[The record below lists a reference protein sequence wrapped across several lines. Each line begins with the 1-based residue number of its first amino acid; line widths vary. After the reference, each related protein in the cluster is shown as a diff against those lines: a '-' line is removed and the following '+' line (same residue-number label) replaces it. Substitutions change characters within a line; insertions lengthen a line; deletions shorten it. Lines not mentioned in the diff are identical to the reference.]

1 MLRLYNTLCTQSY
14 NPIIMLRLYCMTDA
28 SQNVHRAM
36 ESWHVQCE
44 WMGLQG
50 LLVIHRNRA
59 MHKVI
64 IIIIVFVITIINYRR
79 SALFFSVSLAVLDPR
94 VGHTIWTYFL
104 HLSFLSFWLTLLRES
119 CPRLDVVHPGRAW
132 SSSPACTWHLSLHHL
147 FLPCFL
153 MVWHKIPVVYKTVI
167 LVGSAL
173 GRLKTNVFKLLILL
187 QCWITIII
195 DCWING
201 EQMLIVRDL
210 WIVFLTKSI
219 DQCLLSS

>member
-132 SSSPACTWHLSLHHL
+132 SSSPACTWHCFWHYIS
-147 FLPCFL
+147 FSRQLPCFL
-153 MVWHKIPVVYKTVI
+153 MVWPQYASF
-167 LVGSAL
+167 LA
-173 GRLKTNVFKLLILL
+173 
-187 QCWITIII
+187 
-195 DCWING
+195 
-201 EQMLIVRDL
+201 LIVSNS
-210 WIVFLTKSI
+210 FLFTPVLLRTHSYVCCPWNLQNLSQFFHLYGLKS
-219 DQCLLSS
+219 QLTTAPVLFFSVH